1 MAGIQTNRTAE
12 GLLTLPAAV
21 AGEIWAGT
29 LENSVVQRLARQI
42 AMPASGTQVQMITGE
57 PEAGWVNETDEKPT
71 SNAEFGTKF
80 IRPYKLAVIELFS
93 DEFRRDY
100 ATLYAELARRLPYAL
115 GRKFDLAA
123 LGYEASPGEG
133 FDTLADAP
141 EIALDGTVAP
151 FFNALGSVAD
161 AGGNVTGW
169 AVTPRLEIDAM
180 QINDGNNRPIFM
192 NSLSTDGSIGSI
204 LGRPVQK
211 MNGIANGDVEGIAGD
226 WSQAAWGAVEGIQ
239 IAMTDQATINHNGTQ
254 VNLWQRNMFALRAEI
269 EIGFGVRDVNR
280 FAKLV
285 SSAEPAA

>member
-42 AMPASGTQVQMITGE
+42 AMPASGTQVQMVTGE

-71 SNAEFGTKF
+71 SQAEFGTKF

-93 DEFRRDY
+93 NEFSRDY
-100 ATLYAELARRLPYAL
+100 QTLYNELVRRLPYAL

-133 FDTLADAP
+133 FDSLATAP
-141 EIALDGTVAP
+141 EIPLDGTVAP

-180 QINDGNNRPIFM
+180 QINDGNGRPILL
-192 NSLSTDGSIGSI
+192 NSLSEDGSIGAI

-211 MNGIANGDVEGIAGD
+211 MNGIANGDVQGIAGD
-226 WSQAAWGAVEGIQ
+226 WSQAAWGNVEGIQ
-239 IAMTDQATINHNGTQ
+239 LKMTSEATINHGGQ
-254 VNLWQRNMFALRAEI
+254 QINLFQRNMFAVLAEV

-280 FAKLV
+280 FAKLT
-285 SSAEPAA
+285 APTDPAA

>member
-1 MAGIQTNRTAE
+1 MVGIQTNRTAE

-21 AGEIWAGT
+21 AGEIWDGT

-71 SNAEFGTKF
+71 SQAAFGTKF

-93 DEFRRDY
+93 NEFRRDY
-100 ATLYAELARRLPYAL
+100 NTLYNELVRRLPYAL

-123 LGYEASPGEG
+123 LGYEATPGEG
-133 FDTLADAP
+133 FDSLAAAP

-192 NSLSTDGSIGSI
+192 NSLSDDGSIGSI

-211 MNGIANGDVEGIAGD
+211 MNGIANGDVQGIAGD

-239 IAMTDQATINHNGTQ
+239 IKMSEQATVNHGGQQIN
-254 VNLWQRNMFALRAEI
+254 LFQRNMFAVLAEV
-269 EIGFGVRDVNR
+269 EVGFGVRDANR
-280 FAKLV
+280 FAKLTAA
-285 SSAEPAA
+285 AEPTV